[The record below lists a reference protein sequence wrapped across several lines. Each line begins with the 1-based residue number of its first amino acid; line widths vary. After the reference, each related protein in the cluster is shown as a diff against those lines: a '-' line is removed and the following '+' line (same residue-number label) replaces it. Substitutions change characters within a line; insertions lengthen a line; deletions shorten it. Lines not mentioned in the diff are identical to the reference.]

1 MEFELISGTEM
12 IGLLILF
19 GTYSLTSVTVIA
31 RARVFTCIAN
41 IKVTRLENFLS

>member
-19 GTYSLTSVTVIA
+19 V
-31 RARVFTCIAN
+31 
-41 IKVTRLENFLS
+41 KFLWLLPIS